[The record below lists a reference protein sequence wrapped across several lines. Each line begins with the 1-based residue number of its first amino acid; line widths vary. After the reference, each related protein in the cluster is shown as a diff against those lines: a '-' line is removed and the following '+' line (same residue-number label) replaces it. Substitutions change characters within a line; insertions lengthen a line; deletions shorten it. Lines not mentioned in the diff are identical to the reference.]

1 MFITPAYAQTAPG
14 GGEFGFLIPIILMFV
29 IMYFLI
35 IRPQQKRV
43 KEHKEMVENVR
54 RGDTVVTGGGIIGK
68 TVKVDGPEI
77 QIEIAQGVRVKALR
91 STLSEV
97 QAKGQPVKGDQ
108 AKK

>member
-1 MFITPAYAQTAPG
+1 MFITPAYAQTGTG

-43 KEHKEMVENVR
+43 KEHKEMVDNVR

-77 QIEIAQGVRVKALR
+77 QVEIAQGVRIKVLR
-91 STLSEV
+91 STLSDV
-97 QAKGQPVKGDQ
+97 QAKGQPVKDDK